1 MAGVRWRCT
10 HDRFVVTRLLMNE
23 DDAVDRNSWRSVVI
37 VVVLLAMLEL
47 FILIGIPMIAGL
59 PLPQ

>member
-1 MAGVRWRCT
+1 
-10 HDRFVVTRLLMNE
+10 MNE